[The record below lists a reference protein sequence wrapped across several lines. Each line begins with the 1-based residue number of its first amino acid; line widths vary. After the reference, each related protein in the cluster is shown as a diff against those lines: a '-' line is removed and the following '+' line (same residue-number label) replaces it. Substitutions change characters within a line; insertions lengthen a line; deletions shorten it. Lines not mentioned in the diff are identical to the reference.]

1 MIAAMHLDNWLFILL
16 IGIAMLFRWLTS
28 LASNASKNSDD
39 DEPRST
45 STPSKARPPR
55 AAPVE
60 SDQERIRK
68 FLEALGQPAGT
79 PPPPPVAHR
88 TDIPPRPVAPIE
100 PPRNM
105 RPFSFPKGRLSPEE
119 RRKSR
124 NILHKTPSTSAPVV
138 EIRERTT
145 PSQPASAIQAP
156 AEAYAIATEAKPEA
170 ARSETSIAALLR
182 SPSGLRSAI
191 ILREVFGPPRS
202 LQPLSEPGSL

>member
-1 MIAAMHLDNWLFILL
+1 MIVAALHLDNWLFILL

-28 LASNASKNSDD
+28 LASKSSRDSD
-39 DEPRST
+39 DEPTST
-45 STPSKARPPR
+45 STPPTARPAR
-55 AAPVE
+55 TAPVE

-79 PPPPPVAHR
+79 EPPPPVAHR

-105 RPFSFPKGRLSPEE
+105 RPFSFPKERLSPEE
-119 RRKSR
+119 RRKNR
-124 NILHKTPSTSAPVV
+124 DILHKTPATTAPVV

-145 PSQPASAIQAP
+145 PFQSAPIIQAP

-170 ARSETSIAALLR
+170 TRNETTLAALLR

-191 ILREVFGPPRS
+191 ILREVFGPPRAFTD
-202 LQPLSEPGSL
+202 LTV